1 MDLDVILA
9 TRNRCSLLRNA
20 LESLLRAEVPAGLR
34 VAITVVDN
42 NSSDETAGVVRE
54 FSYFRERPVRYLR
67 ELRTGKSYAL
77 NAGIASTMGDLA
89 GFIDDDEQIEA
100 TWYARVA
107 EAFQDPSLD
116 FIGGPYLPR
125 WAAPA
130 PYWLPRQAR
139 GIIGSFEF
147 SDIPRSYGDEL
158 PGAVMFGGNAVI
170 RRPVLDRVGPYRTDL
185 VLHADQE
192 MFERLLASGA
202 RGMYLPQLAIYHL
215 IPRERLQKSYFR
227 KWMWKAGPAY
237 AQIHRPPSGV
247 PRIAGVP
254 RYLFRK
260 MAQSLVRW
268 ASPFAAL
275 GGASGRAS
283 FRVSSRVLGRASSR
297 APSSAPGRFEAE
309 LDLIHCASLAL
320 AHFRMRRSN
329 GNPPRLA
336 DAQRS
341 RNSPC

>member
-9 TRNRCSLLRNA
+9 TRNRCSLLRIA

-42 NSSDETAGVVRE
+42 NSSDETAEVVRK
-54 FSYFRERPVRYLR
+54 FSSRSHRTVRYLR
-67 ELRTGKSYAL
+67 EPRTGKSYAL
-77 NAGIASTMGDLA
+77 NAGIRSTTGDLA

-100 TWYARVA
+100 SWYARIA
-107 EAFQDPSLD
+107 EAFRDPSLD
-116 FIGGPYLPR
+116 FIGGPYLPH

-130 PYWLPRQAR
+130 PHWLPRQAR
-139 GIIGSFEF
+139 GIIGCFEF
-147 SDIPRSYGDEL
+147 SDAPRNYGDEL

-227 KWMWKAGPAY
+227 RWMWKAGPAY
-237 AQIHRPPSGV
+237 AQIHCPPSGV
-247 PRIAGVP
+247 PRIAGIP

-260 MAQSLVRW
+260 MAQSLLRW
-268 ASPFAAL
+268 ALPFAAP
-275 GGASGRAS
+275 GRAPGNAS
-283 FRVSSRVLGRASSR
+283 SPVSPRASSR
-297 APSSAPGRFEAE
+297 VSARSSSRTSGRFEAE

-329 GNPPRLA
+329 LSPPRLA
-336 DAQRS
+336 DAQRR

>member
-9 TRNRCSLLRNA
+9 TRNRCSLLRIA

-42 NSSDETAGVVRE
+42 NSSDETAEVVRE
-54 FSYFRERPVRYLR
+54 FSCYRERPVRYLR
-67 ELRTGKSYAL
+67 EPRTGKSYAL
-77 NAGIASTMGDLA
+77 NAGIRSTTGDLA

-100 TWYARVA
+100 SWYASVA
-107 EAFQDPSLD
+107 EAFRDLSLD
-116 FIGGPYLPR
+116 FIGGPYLPH

-130 PYWLPRQAR
+130 PHWLPRQAR
-139 GIIGSFEF
+139 GIIGCFEF
-147 SDIPRSYGDEL
+147 SDVPRNYGDEL

-192 MFERLLASGA
+192 MFERLLARGA

-227 KWMWKAGPAY
+227 RWMWRAGPAY

-260 MAQSLVRW
+260 MAQSLLRW
-268 ASPFAAL
+268 ASPFVVRSRASGCSSPRASSRV
-275 GGASGRAS
+275 SGRAS
-283 FRVSSRVLGRASSR
+283 SHES
-297 APSSAPGRFEAE
+297 GRFEAE

-320 AHFRMRRSN
+320 AHFRMRRSKS
-329 GNPPRLA
+329 NPPRLA
-336 DAQRS
+336 DAQRR